1 MRPGNSVWFMDGNR
15 KRMAIIL
22 RINKSDATIRFADGD
37 GGIRISVNRLF
48 RSEKEIDE
56 HIRQRMKTTQRKIQY
71 DYM

>member
-1 MRPGNSVWFMDGNR
+1 MRAGDLVWFMDSNR
-15 KRMAIIL
+15 KRMAVVL
-22 RINKSDATIRFADGD
+22 RINKTDATIRFADGD

-56 HIRQRMKTTQRKIQY
+56 YIRQHVKPTQRKIQY

>member
-1 MRPGNSVWFMDGNR
+1 MRPGSSVWFMDGNR
-15 KRMAIIL
+15 KRMAVII
-22 RINKSDATIRFADGD
+22 RINKTDATIRFAGGD

>member
-1 MRPGNSVWFMDGNR
+1 MRPGNSVWFMDGSR
-15 KRMAIIL
+15 KRMAVII
-22 RINKSDATIRFADGD
+22 RINKTDATIRFADGD